1 MPKKVSLDNE
11 VYATMNGKI
20 VIVDDEPIT
29 RMDIRDILEEANY
42 DVVGE
47 ASDGFEAIE
56 LCQRHLPDLVI
67 MDIQMPI
74 LDGLKA
80 GKRIISEYLAGGV
93 ILLTAFSDSRNI
105 EKATNIGALGYLVK
119 PLDEKS
125 LVPMIEVSIA
135 KGKSVRKLENELTK
149 VTKKLEERKVVEKA
163 KGMLMKENGLSEEEA
178 YQTIRKLSMTRRC
191 PIIEIARTIVISYD

>member
-1 MPKKVSLDNE
+1 
-11 VYATMNGKI
+11 MNGKI

-80 GKRIISEYLAGGV
+80 GKRIILEQLAGGV
-93 ILLTAFSDSRNI
+93 ILLTAFSDSANI

-149 VTKKLEERKVVEKA
+149 VTKKLAERKVVEKA
-163 KGMLMKENGLSEEEA
+163 KGMIMKENDLSEEEA
-178 YQTIRKLSMTRRC
+178 YQTIRELSMTRRC
-191 PIIEIARTIVISYD
+191 PLAEIARTIVISYD

>member
-1 MPKKVSLDNE
+1 
-11 VYATMNGKI
+11 MNGKI

-29 RMDIRDILEEANY
+29 RMDIRAMLEEADY

-56 LCQRHLPDLVI
+56 LCKKHLPELVI

-80 GKRIISEYLAGGV
+80 GKRIITEQLAGGV
-93 ILLTAFSDSRNI
+93 LLLTAFSDKQTI
-105 EKATNIGALGYLVK
+105 EKASSIGALGYLVK

-125 LVPMIEVSIA
+125 LIPMVEVMIA
-135 KGKSVRKLENELTK
+135 KGKEIRKLEQNLTK
-149 VTKKLEERKVVEKA
+149 LNQKMEERKAIEKA
-163 KGMLMKENGLSEEEA
+163 KGILMKENGCTEDEA
-178 YQTIRKLSMTRRC
+178 YQMIRKLSMDRRC
-191 PIIEIARTIVISYD
+191 PMMEIAATIVISYD